1 MKRILI
7 LLAVAVAIC
16 AHAQQK
22 TELRF
27 NKAGN
32 FKIVQFTDVHF
43 KYGNPASDVALD
55 CIDQVL
61 KTECPDLAV
70 FTGDV
75 VYNSPADTA
84 MRTVLQQVEN
94 HHVPY
99 VVTLG
104 NHDDEQNLSRRQLY
118 DVACSMPGC
127 IQPTACD
134 DFVLRIA
141 SAKGTGAAALLYVI
155 DSHAYSS
162 IAGVK
167 GYDWIKSGQIAW
179 YRSQSNQCIQENG
192 GKALPALAFFHI
204 PLPEYGEAATDQNAI
219 LRGIRMEAACS
230 PKLNSGLFTAMKEQ
244 GDVMACFVGHDH
256 DNDYAVM
263 WKEILLAY
271 GRYTGGNTEYNH
283 LPNGARVIVLHEGTR
298 SFNTWIRTRT
308 GEKEQNTTYPDSFV
322 KDDWRKRK

>member
-141 SAKGTGAAALLYVI
+141 SAKGTDAAALLYVI

-162 IAGVK
+162 IVGVK